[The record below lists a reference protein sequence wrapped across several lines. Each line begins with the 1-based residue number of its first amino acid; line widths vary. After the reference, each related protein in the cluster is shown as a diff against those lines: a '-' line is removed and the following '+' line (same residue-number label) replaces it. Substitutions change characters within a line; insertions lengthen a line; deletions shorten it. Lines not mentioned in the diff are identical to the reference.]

1 MAWNEPGG
9 NRNDNDP
16 WGTGGRRGG
25 NDQGP
30 PDLDEALKKGLDKL
44 NKMLGGKGGNRSGG
58 SSGGGGNSGSGGS
71 GIGLGAVFALG
82 AIIVVGYVLFQS
94 FYTVDEQE
102 RAVVLRFGEY
112 HRTENPGLQF
122 KIPLIEEF
130 TKVRVTNVRT
140 AQSRGQMLTEDE
152 NLVSVDL
159 QVQYRVSNARDYV
172 LNVRDSNQ
180 ALAFATDSALRHE
193 VGSSVLDDVLT
204 EGRAVLAINV
214 EQRLQSFLEAYGTG
228 LEIVQ
233 VNVESTQPPAAVQDA
248 FREVQ
253 RAREDEQRFREEA
266 ETYRN
271 RVVPEAR
278 GRAQRLLEEA
288 LAYRDEVVERARG
301 ETARFTELLGVY
313 EMAPEVTRERMY
325 LQALE
330 NVLSNT
336 SKVLIDTESSGNM
349 MYLPLDRLV
358 SGQSSTSSSSST
370 SGQGNRT
377 EGYSSG
383 GIQQA
388 EDIDALTERVMQEL
402 RGRQS
407 TNNSSRTGR

>member
-16 WGTGGRRGG
+16 WGTGGGRRG

-44 NKMLGGKGGNRSGG
+44 NRMLGGKGGK
-58 SSGGGGNSGSGGS
+58 SGGGNTGGS
-71 GIGLGAVFALG
+71 AGGYG
-82 AIIVVGYVLFQS
+82 AILAIAVILVVGYVIYQS

-112 HRTENPGLQF
+112 SRTEDPGLRF
-122 KIPLIEEF
+122 KVPLIDDVY
-130 TKVRVTNVRT
+130 KVRVTSVRT
-140 AQSRGQMLTEDE
+140 AESQGQMLTQDE

-193 VGSSVLDDVLT
+193 VGNATMDAVLT
-204 EGRAVLAINV
+204 EGRAELAINV
-214 EQRLQSFLEAYGTG
+214 EQRLQAFLQEYGAG
-228 LEIVQ
+228 LQIIR

-253 RAREDEQRFREEA
+253 RAREDEQRLVEEA

-271 RVVPEAR
+271 KIVPEAR
-278 GRAQRLLEEA
+278 GQAQRLVEEA
-288 LAYRDEVVERARG
+288 NAYKSRVTESAKG
-301 ETARFTELLGVY
+301 ETARYLDLLEAY
-313 EMAPEVTRERMY
+313 SQAPDVTRERMY
-325 LQALE
+325 LQAME
-330 NVLSNT
+330 NVMSNT
-336 SKVLIDTESSGNM
+336 SKVLVDTKSSSNM
-349 MYLPLDRLV
+349 MYLPLDQMMKGR
-358 SGQSSTSSSSST
+358 SGSSSQSSSSGGSGNA
-370 SGQGNRT
+370 SGQVD
-377 EGYSSG
+377 
-383 GIQQA
+383 IQSVTDQV
-388 EDIDALTERVMQEL
+388 LREL
-402 RGRQS
+402 RNRQS
-407 TNNSSRTGR
+407 ANSRTGR

>member
-16 WGTGGRRGG
+16 WGTGGGRRGG
-25 NDQGP
+25 KDQGP

-44 NKMLGGKGGNRSGG
+44 NRMLGGKGGNRSGG
-58 SSGGGGNSGSGGS
+58 SDSNTSGGGGGA
-71 GIGLGAVFALG
+71 GLGAVFALG
-82 AIIVVGYVLFQS
+82 AIIVLGYIVFQS

-112 HRTENPGLQF
+112 HRTENPGLRF
-122 KIPLIEEF
+122 KLPLVEQA
-130 TKVRVTNVRT
+130 TKVRVTNVRN
-140 AQSRGQMLTEDE
+140 AESQGQMLTEDE
-152 NLVSVDL
+152 NIVSVDL
-159 QVQYRVSNARDYV
+159 QVQYRVGDAKAYV

-204 EGRAVLAINV
+204 EGRAELAIRV
-214 EQRLQSFLEAYGTG
+214 EQRLQQFLVDYGTG

-233 VNVESTQPPAAVQDA
+233 VNVESTQPPEAVQEA

-253 RAREDEQRFREEA
+253 RAREDEQRFKEEA

-278 GRAQRLLEEA
+278 GRAQRLIEEA
-288 LAYRDEVVERARG
+288 NAYRNEVIERARG
-301 ETARFTELLGVY
+301 ETARFTEMLAVY
-313 EMAPEVTRERMY
+313 QQAPEVTRERMY

-330 NVLSNT
+330 NVFANT
-336 SKVLIDTESSGNM
+336 TKVLIDTASTGNM
-349 MYLPLDRLV
+349 MYLPLDRMF
-358 SGQSSTSSSSST
+358 SGEGSASGAGTGASRDSSQRQDEQS
-370 SGQGNRT
+370 
-377 EGYSSG
+377 
-383 GIQQA
+383 IQ
-388 EDIDALTERVMQEL
+388 ALTDRVIDEL
-402 RGRQS
+402 RNRQEPS
-407 TNNSSRTGR
+407 NSRRSR